1 MIEGQFTKKSEESAG
16 NRDVLHKFR
25 WTELVAKLSA
35 TRELREELAKKEHA
49 GFQAFGEARRETEM
63 SASLESRLRAMA
75 RDRHVLRDTGA

>member
-49 GFQAFGEARRETEM
+49 GFQAFGEARRDQFF
-63 SASLESRLRAMA
+63 AKSR
-75 RDRHVLRDTGA
+75 TS